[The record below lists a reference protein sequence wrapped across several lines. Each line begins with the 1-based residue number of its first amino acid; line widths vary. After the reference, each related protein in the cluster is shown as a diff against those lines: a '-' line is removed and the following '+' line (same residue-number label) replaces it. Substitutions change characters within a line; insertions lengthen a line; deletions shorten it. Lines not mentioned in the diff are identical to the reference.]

1 MIGEF
6 RDEQQREVLVQRLGV
21 FELRAL
27 AREIGIP
34 SPTTK
39 KRDELVAMIMQSFE
53 KGVSQEAKVQKR
65 GRPYKK
71 LNSLDEIIGS
81 VIDDNKSEMN
91 YESVIALAQE
101 EKPVAI
107 MQGEITRLEGICRV
121 SDKNVTLHTLIGNDV
136 VFVSDI
142 YGIEKLENGDLVEVT
157 AQRINENSY
166 KALSISLI
174 NGQSAVSFQRKE
186 YPLGEEVISGRTIT
200 CGNRKIV
207 DGRRNACLLKE
218 DLYEN
223 DELKQLKDFCDKNNI
238 KLVIVGT
245 NTSFENQIMFKGLN
259 VKYNFT
265 TPYDSNARVN
275 LNKTIDGLNFADN
288 CLKNGEDVMLI
299 VADLG
304 GLLLGLDENFDKE
317 SDKHSKETEIIT
329 KKMLS
334 LAGAFD
340 SGKSLTLVMYYS
352 DVDSADK
359 FITYDL
365 LRVCKKS

>member
-107 MQGEITRLEGICRV
+107 MQGEITRL
-121 SDKNVTLHTLIGNDV
+121 
-136 VFVSDI
+136 
-142 YGIEKLENGDLVEVT
+142 
-157 AQRINENSY
+157 
-166 KALSISLI
+166 
-174 NGQSAVSFQRKE
+174 
-186 YPLGEEVISGRTIT
+186 
-200 CGNRKIV
+200 
-207 DGRRNACLLKE
+207 
-218 DLYEN
+218 
-223 DELKQLKDFCDKNNI
+223 
-238 KLVIVGT
+238 
-245 NTSFENQIMFKGLN
+245 
-259 VKYNFT
+259 
-265 TPYDSNARVN
+265 
-275 LNKTIDGLNFADN
+275 
-288 CLKNGEDVMLI
+288 
-299 VADLG
+299 
-304 GLLLGLDENFDKE
+304 
-317 SDKHSKETEIIT
+317 
-329 KKMLS
+329 
-334 LAGAFD
+334 
-340 SGKSLTLVMYYS
+340 
-352 DVDSADK
+352 
-359 FITYDL
+359 
-365 LRVCKKS
+365 